1 VCSRAR
7 RLADSLMY
15 AATARCSGV
24 LSSRSPVERAPV
36 NIAHHVDSSS
46 TVEMAVD
53 HVVSLK
59 TD

>member
-1 VCSRAR
+1 
-7 RLADSLMY
+7 MY